1 MEEKDKTC
9 KHCKCDK
16 SNAEDLKHVC
26 DCCESDEEYE
36 CDVAEAMVDSAIEA
50 LDIESFDAG
59 VAEFSK
65 LCGKIAALGMVGVE
79 PAQALAYISECEDR
93 GVTFDNNMRVAKM
106 QTDAQVAVAKCGMTA
121 TLS

>member
-1 MEEKDKTC
+1 MEEKDKNC

-16 SNAEDLKHVC
+16 SSEDNAKHSC
-26 DCCESDEEYE
+26 DCNEPDNDYE
-36 CDVAEAMVDSAIEA
+36 CFVADAMVDAAIDA
-50 LDIESFDAG
+50 LDMESFDAG
-59 VAEFSK
+59 VADFSR

-93 GVTFDNNMRVAKM
+93 DVTFDNNMKVAKM

>member
-1 MEEKDKTC
+1 MDEKEKTC

-16 SNAEDLKHVC
+16 SNAEDLKQSCVC
-26 DCCESDEEYE
+26 CDSDDDYE
-36 CDVAEAMVDSAIEA
+36 CGVAEAMVDSAIEA

-65 LCGKIAALGMVGVE
+65 LCGKIAALGTVGVE

-93 GVTFDNNMRVAKM
+93 GVTFDNNMKVAKM

>member
-1 MEEKDKTC
+1 MEEKDKNC
-9 KHCKCDK
+9 KHYKCDK
-16 SNAEDLKHVC
+16 SSEDNAKHSC
-26 DCCESDEEYE
+26 DCNEPDNDYE
-36 CDVAEAMVDSAIEA
+36 RCVADAMVDAAIDA
-50 LDIESFDAG
+50 LDMENFDAG
-59 VAEFSK
+59 VADFSS

-93 GVTFDNNMRVAKM
+93 DVTFDNNMKVAKM

>member
-1 MEEKDKTC
+1 MEEKDNNC

-16 SNAEDLKHVC
+16 SSEDNVKHSC
-26 DCCESDEEYE
+26 DCNEPGNDYE
-36 CDVAEAMVDSAIEA
+36 CCVADAMVDAAIDA
-50 LDIESFDAG
+50 LDMESFDAG
-59 VAEFSK
+59 VADFSR

-93 GVTFDNNMRVAKM
+93 DVTFDNNMKVAKM

>member
-1 MEEKDKTC
+1 MNILERADQIVNHRSEEKERMYGPF
-9 KHCKCDK
+9 
-16 SNAEDLKHVC
+16 S
-26 DCCESDEEYE
+26 ESMSRAADIYN
-36 CDVAEAMVDSAIEA
+36 AIEA

>member
-16 SNAEDLKHVC
+16 SNAEDLNNIL
-26 DCCESDEEYE
+26 DCCESDDEY
-36 CDVAEAMVDSAIEA
+36 DDGVAEAMIDSAIEA